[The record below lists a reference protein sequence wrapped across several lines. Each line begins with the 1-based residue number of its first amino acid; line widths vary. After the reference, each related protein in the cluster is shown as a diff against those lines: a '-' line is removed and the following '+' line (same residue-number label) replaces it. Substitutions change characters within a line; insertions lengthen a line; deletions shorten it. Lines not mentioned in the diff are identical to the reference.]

1 VPSLAAAGKDM
12 RLMQNLLNR
21 AAIIIKSIQIDVV
34 WDILGGML
42 LFLAELLAILF
53 VCLLLMGLLV

>member
-1 VPSLAAAGKDM
+1 
-12 RLMQNLLNR
+12 MQNLLNR